1 VILEMDPGSAVPPYE
16 QIRSQIATMIETGV
30 LAGGHQ
36 LPPIRQLAGDLG
48 LAVNT
53 VARAYRELETAG
65 LVIGRTR
72 HGTTVAAGA
81 ARLPRAEIKR
91 RLAEAARNYTAL
103 AQRLGVSASEAEATV
118 RVELGRS

>member
-36 LPPIRQLAGDLG
+36 LPPIRGDLG

-72 HGTTVAAGA
+72 HGTTGAAGA